1 MLGVAMVETRKLAA
15 ILAADI
21 VGYSRLTR
29 TDEDRT
35 LARIRALRS
44 DLIDPTI
51 AVHHGRIVKRTGDG
65 AIVEF
70 RSVVDALRCAIEV
83 QNAMI
88 ERNSGVPE
96 EQRIVFRMGI
106 HVGDVVQEDD
116 GDLMG
121 DGVNIAAR
129 LEGVARPGAIC
140 LSEDA
145 YRQVKQRLDV
155 AVIDLGEQK
164 LKNIAEPVRAFS
176 VEVGTPVPGPQA
188 KARIRRFP
196 ARAIAAIAAFALAAV
211 AVAAWWI
218 ASNRVTPT
226 ATASPHAP
234 TLLVAPLVNATGEA
248 KFDAA
253 ARRISD
259 KLIGYLSGSIFWNP
273 IRVADGAVK
282 SADAAYVFGGN
293 LEAGSPALRISVH
306 LSDAHTGKR
315 LWASTLDPI
324 LEDRGTAKAEDE
336 VAGRAAAVVRYPIKE
351 TELSRLEQSGQSRNA
366 YGCLLK
372 LYLGIPAEAASLR
385 ECEEAEVAKEP
396 NNAFA
401 WEGLAIVLG
410 QQRYFA
416 WGLPP
421 DEASSEKRDAL
432 SGRIYDAYLR
442 AKELAPNDIEIQ
454 VGFVWGNYHRCD
466 ADRVRVE
473 VVKTIALNP
482 YYDLGWIG
490 TVLAYV
496 GDWDEGVAITEKGIK
511 LAGPAAHPFWW
522 WPSAYRHFDRGEF
535 QAAYDDF
542 QRGYIENWWELHFH
556 LAYTLVYLGRI
567 DEAKAQLKTA
577 LALYP
582 ALSVREAE
590 GWFKIVCFS
599 KSYRDKAVAALRKIG
614 TPE

>member
-1 MLGVAMVETRKLAA
+1 MGETRKLAA
-15 ILAADI
+15 ILCSDV
-21 VGYSRLTR
+21 VGYSRLAGA
-29 TDEDRT
+29 DEDRI
-35 LARIRALRS
+35 LARLRALRS

-51 AVHHGRIVKRTGDG
+51 AVHNGRIVKRTGDG
-65 AIVEF
+65 SIVEF
-70 RSVVDALRCAIEV
+70 RSVVDAVRCAIEV
-83 QNAMI
+83 QNAMV
-88 ERNSGVPE
+88 ERNAGVTE
-96 EQRIVFRMGI
+96 DRRIVFRIGI
-106 HVGDVVQEDD
+106 HLGDVVEESD

-155 AVIDLGEQK
+155 AVVDLGEQK

-176 VEVGTPVPGPQA
+176 VEVGKPGPGPQA

-196 ARAIAAIAAFALAAV
+196 ARAVAAIAAFALAAV

-218 ASNRVTPT
+218 ALNRATPT

-234 TLLVAPLVNATGEA
+234 TVLVAPLVNATGET
-248 KFDAA
+248 KFDATT
-253 ARRISD
+253 RRISD
-259 KLIGYLSGSIFWNP
+259 KLIGYLSGSLFWKT
-273 IRVADGAVK
+273 VK
-282 SADAAYVFGGN
+282 GADAGAEKSSNADYVLEGN
-293 LEAGSPALRISVH
+293 LEGGGAELRISVH
-306 LSDAHTGKR
+306 LSDARSGAR
-315 LWASTLDPI
+315 LWATTIAPI
-324 LEDRGTAKAEDE
+324 LEDPGTAKAEDE
-336 VAGRAAAVVRYPIKE
+336 VAGHAAAVIRYPIRE
-351 TELSRLEQSGQSRNA
+351 AELRRLEQSGQSENA

-372 LYLGIPAEAASLR
+372 IGLLRPAEIVHLR
-385 ECEEAEVAKEP
+385 ECEEAAVVREP
-396 NNAFA
+396 KNAFA

-410 QQRYFA
+410 QQRFFA

-432 SGRIYDAYLR
+432 AGRIYDAYLR
-442 AKELAPNDIEIQ
+442 AKELAPDDIEIQ
-454 VGFVWGNYHRCD
+454 SGFVWGNYARCD

-473 VVKTIALNP
+473 VAKTIALNP

-490 TVLAYV
+490 TVLAYI
-496 GDWDEGVAITEKGIK
+496 GDWDEGVAMTERGIK

-522 WPSAYRHFDRGEF
+522 WPSAYRHFDRGEY

-556 LAYTLVYLGRI
+556 LAYTLVYLGRF